1 MSGRLKVKLLVTLPA
16 GTMEELLTPAHHR
29 HAIGLQVRRHLQH
42 AHGMRSLCKG
52 RRSGVGLHAEV
63 KDVKSAKSLLNHMI
77 EAKEFERPAEP
88 EQWIP
93 AVEDGVSTDRTYRLL

>member
-52 RRSGVGLHAEV
+52 RRSGVGLHAEG
-63 KDVKSAKSLLNHMI
+63 
-77 EAKEFERPAEP
+77 EGCEERQVASEP
-88 EQWIP
+88 HDRGE
-93 AVEDGVSTDRTYRLL
+93 GVRAAG